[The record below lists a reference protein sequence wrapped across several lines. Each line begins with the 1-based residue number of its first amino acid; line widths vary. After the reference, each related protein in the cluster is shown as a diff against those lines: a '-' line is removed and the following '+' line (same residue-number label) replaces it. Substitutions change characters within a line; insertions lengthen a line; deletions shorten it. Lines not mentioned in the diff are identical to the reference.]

1 MATLDNR
8 QRQML
13 QTTVGWTL
21 MFRVRTRDK
30 AKKELRRA
38 EELLGTELRVG
49 TCERYW
55 KIPELWTC
63 DAATHFEAL
72 SIAEQITECLLRAN
86 RLATGWYVLG
96 PNLGSDGTL
105 QTFEGI
111 FTRRQAGAKLSSLEW
126 AQFQILPPAASPSQ

>member
-1 MATLDNR
+1 
-8 QRQML
+8 ML

-30 AKKELRRA
+30 AKKEPRRA
-38 EELLGTELRVG
+38 EELLGTELCVG

-63 DAATHFEAL
+63 GAETHFDAL

-86 RLATGWYVLG
+86 RLATGWHILG
-96 PNLGSDGTL
+96 PNLGSDGSL
-105 QTFEGI
+105 QTFVGI
-111 FTRRQAGAKLSSLEW
+111 YKRRKPGATMPSLEW
-126 AQFQILPPAASPSQ
+126 AQFQILPSAAVPSQ

>member
-1 MATLDNR
+1 
-8 QRQML
+8 ML

-30 AKKELRRA
+30 ARKELRRA
-38 EELLGTELRVG
+38 EELLGIELSVG

-63 DAATHFEAL
+63 NAATSFEAP

-86 RLATGWYVLG
+86 RLATGWHILG

-111 FTRRQAGAKLSSLEW
+111 FNRRPLGAKLSSLEW
-126 AQFQILPPAASPSQ
+126 AQFQIHPSTASLSQ

>member
-1 MATLDNR
+1 
-8 QRQML
+8 ML

-21 MFRVRTRDK
+21 MFRVRTGDK

-72 SIAEQITECLLRAN
+72 SIAEQVTECLLRAN
-86 RLATGWYVLG
+86 RLATGCHILG

-105 QTFEGI
+105 QTFVGI
-111 FTRRQAGAKLSSLEW
+111 FKRRPLGAKLSSLEW
-126 AQFQILPPAASPSQ
+126 AQFQVLPSTASLSQ

>member
-1 MATLDNR
+1 
-8 QRQML
+8 ML

-21 MFRVRTRDK
+21 MFRVRTGDK

-72 SIAEQITECLLRAN
+72 SIAEQVTECLLRAN
-86 RLATGWYVLG
+86 RLATGWHILG

-105 QTFEGI
+105 QAFVGI
-111 FTRRQAGAKLSSLEW
+111 FKRRPLGAKLSSLEW
-126 AQFQILPPAASPSQ
+126 AQFQVLPSTASLSQ